1 MPLIGASEKNDS
13 LVRELLAAGV
23 SQNEIARRIGTNQ
36 RRLAAYIQRKAI
48 PVPDFVPLKMDRHPS
63 WKGGT
68 TVDKSGYILEK
79 CPDHPF
85 ANRAGYVRQHR
96 LVMERH
102 IGRLLDRREVVH
114 HRNDL
119 KHDNRIENLELF
131 SSNPEHL
138 AATLK
143 GQCPKW
149 TPEGFAA
156 MLAGAARKKERA
168 GQRKAIR
175 QSS

>member
-1 MPLIGASEKNDS
+1 
-13 LVRELLAAGV
+13 
-23 SQNEIARRIGTNQ
+23 
-36 RRLAAYIQRKAI
+36 
-48 PVPDFVPLKMDRHPS
+48 MDRHPS

-68 TVDKSGYILEK
+68 TVDKSGYVLEK
-79 CPDHPF
+79 CPDHPH
-85 ANRAGYVRQHR
+85 ANFQGYVRQHR

-102 IGRLLDRREVVH
+102 IGRILDRREVVH
-114 HRNDL
+114 HKND
-119 KHDNRIENLELF
+119 KTDDNRIENLELF

-156 MLAGAARKKERA
+156 MLAAAARKKERA
-168 GQRKAIR
+168 AQRKASR
-175 QSS
+175 HQSSPDALQSPQTTGRSL